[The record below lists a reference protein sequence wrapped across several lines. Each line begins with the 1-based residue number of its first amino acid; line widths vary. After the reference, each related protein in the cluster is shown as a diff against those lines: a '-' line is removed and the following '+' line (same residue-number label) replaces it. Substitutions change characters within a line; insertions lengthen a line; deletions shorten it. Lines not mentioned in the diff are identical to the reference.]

1 MTDSGTVDS
10 PLSVKEHRA
19 FIRRL
24 NADLGTAAASLAPA
38 EARTVVD
45 LYYQIQEFR
54 KASKNQVLAGQ
65 QAAGRE
71 PNSLLTFVG
80 AEFRALE
87 NLCKKA
93 MDVFT
98 DQHVV
103 TRWAKG
109 LVGVGPVLAGGI
121 FSQINMDKAPT
132 AGSIWRFAGLD
143 PTMKWYSSEEAQK
156 FARDQRGTRKLTPE
170 VAREIAMA
178 AGKNP
183 DAVLRFATTNAKG
196 EPRKLTVKTLG
207 SAIAKKPFNG
217 RLKTLIWKFADCQV
231 KFKNKDGSFYGPLIA
246 QYKAE
251 LIRKN
256 LAGAF
261 AEAAAESLKRLKDK
275 STPTYKANS
284 EGRLSDGH
292 LEARAKR
299 WVGKLFISHWH
310 EVQYQQHFGRKAP
323 KPYVL
328 EFGDSQG
335 RQHAH
340 KIEVPNNPFDQ
351 AA

>member
-1 MTDSGTVDS
+1 MSGVDVGDS
-10 PLSVKEHRA
+10 PLTVKEHRA

-24 NADLGTAAASLAPA
+24 NVDLAAAAASMAPS

-45 LYYQIQEFR
+45 LYYQVQEFR
-54 KASKNQVLAGQ
+54 KASKNQVLAGKLSG
-65 QAAGRE
+65 GRE
-71 PNSLLTFVG
+71 PNTLLTFVG

-87 NLCKKA
+87 TLCKKA

-98 DQHVV
+98 DQHEV
-103 TRWAKG
+103 TKWAKSV
-109 LVGVGPVLAGGI
+109 VGVGPVLAGGI

-143 PTMKWYSSEEAQK
+143 PTIKWFASEEAQK
-156 FARDQRGTRKLTPE
+156 FVRDQRGSRKLTPD
-170 VAREIAMA
+170 VAREIAVA

-196 EPRKLTVKTLG
+196 EERKLTSKNLG
-207 SAIAKKPFNG
+207 SALAKKPFNG
-217 RLKTLIWKFADCQV
+217 RLKTMLWKFADCQV
-231 KFKNKDGSFYGPLIA
+231 KFKNKDGSFYGPLMVD
-246 QYKAE
+246 YKNE

-256 LAGAF
+256 LAGEF
-261 AEAAAESLKRLKDK
+261 KEAAAASLARLKDR

-292 LEARAKR
+292 IEARTKR
-299 WVGKLFISHWH
+299 WVAKLFASHWH
-310 EVQYQQHFGRKAP
+310 EVAHQEYFGRPAP
-323 KPYVL
+323 KPYVIEHL
-328 EFGDSQG
+328 G
-335 RQHAH
+335 HAH
-340 KIEVPNNPFDQ
+340 IISPPNNPFGQ